1 MSGAAGQEKEPV
13 IMIETG
19 NSHRALAAPA
29 TTQATVD
36 LGLRSYLISIYNK
49 VAGGLVVAAA
59 FAYAT
64 SSIPGVHDSLVRAAT
79 SGETAHA
86 PAFTG
91 LGVGVAL
98 APLLAMLFVGPV
110 LRRPTAARTAALYWG
125 VVAVVGASLGLLTLQ
140 FTGISIAT
148 AFAVSA
154 FGFGALSLFG
164 YATRRDLT
172 ALGGFLL
179 MGGTGLIA
187 ALVLNL
193 VLHSPLIAWVINAV
207 GVLVFGGLV
216 AHDTQ
221 RLKLGYA
228 ACAGDEGA
236 RAVATNCGALS
247 LFLNFINLF
256 QFLLLMSGDRR

>member
-1 MSGAAGQEKEPV
+1 
-13 IMIETG
+13 MIEAG
-19 NSHRALAAPA
+19 ESHRAVGAQAAVQA
-29 TTQATVD
+29 TTD
-36 LGLRSYLISIYNK
+36 SGLRAYMLSIYNK
-49 VAGGLVVAAA
+49 VAGGLLLAAA
-59 FAYAT
+59 FAYVT
-64 SSIPGVHDSLVRAAT
+64 SSVPGVRDQLVGGAPA
-79 SGETAHA
+79 GDTAHA
-86 PAFTG
+86 PALTVVG
-91 LGVGVAL
+91 AGVAL
-98 APLLAMLFVGPV
+98 GPLLALLFVGPV

-125 VVAVVGASLGLLTLQ
+125 VAALVGASLGLLTLQ
-140 FTGISIAT
+140 FTGLSIAT

-154 FGFGALSLFG
+154 LAFGALSLFG

-179 MGGTGLIA
+179 MGATGLIA

-193 VLHSPLIAWVINAV
+193 FLHSPLIALVINAV

-228 ACAGDEGA
+228 ASAGDPGA
-236 RAVATNCGALS
+236 EAVATNCGALS

>member
-1 MSGAAGQEKEPV
+1 
-13 IMIETG
+13 MIEAG
-19 NSHRALAAPA
+19 KSHRALGAEAA
-29 TTQATVD
+29 TQATMD
-36 LGLRSYLISIYNK
+36 PGLRAYMQSIYNK
-49 VAGGLVVAAA
+49 VAGGLLVAAA

-64 SSIPGVHDSLVRAAT
+64 SSVPGVREHLVTVAAT
-79 SGETAHA
+79 GASPHA
-86 PAFTG
+86 PVLTG

-98 APLLAMLFVGPV
+98 APLLAVVFVGQV
-110 LRRPTAARTAALYWG
+110 LRRPTAARTGALYWG
-125 VVAVVGASLGLLTLQ
+125 VAALVGASLGLLTLQ
-140 FTGISIAT
+140 FSGASIAT

-179 MGGTGLIA
+179 MGAMGLIA
-187 ALVLNL
+187 SLILNL
-193 VLHSPLIAWVINAV
+193 LLHSPLIASVINAV

-228 ACAGDEGA
+228 ASAGDPGA
-236 RAVATNCGALS
+236 MAVATNCGALS